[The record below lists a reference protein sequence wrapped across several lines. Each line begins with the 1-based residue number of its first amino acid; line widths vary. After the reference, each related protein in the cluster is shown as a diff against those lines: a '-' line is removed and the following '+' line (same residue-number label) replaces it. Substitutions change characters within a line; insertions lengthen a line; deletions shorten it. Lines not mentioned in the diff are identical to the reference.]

1 MNQNF
6 KTQAVTQ
13 HIVEWLKHY
22 AQESGIKGF
31 TIGISGGIDSAVTST
46 LCALTGLPLLCVEMP
61 IHQAASQVSRAK
73 EHLDFL
79 KQNFD
84 QVRTVESDLTSTFEL
99 FKQQLPAT
107 DNESLLNL
115 TLANTRARLRM
126 TTLYYYAGIHG
137 YLVVGTGNKIEDF
150 GVGFFTKYGDGG
162 VDISPIADLLKSQV
176 RLIGEYLKVPQSIIQ
191 AKPTDGLFGDDRSDE
206 DQLGA
211 NYDELEQAMLAA
223 EKGKKLEDFQGRDK
237 EVFAIYTRLNRINQ
251 HKINPIPV
259 CMIPNHLK

>member
-6 KTQAVTQ
+6 QTKAVTQ
-13 HIVEWLKHY
+13 HIVEWLKQY

-31 TIGISGGIDSAVTST
+31 AIGISGGIDSAVTST

-61 IHQAASQVSRAK
+61 IHQATSQVSRAK
-73 EHLDFL
+73 EHLTFL
-79 KQNFD
+79 QQNFD
-84 QVRTVESDLTSTFEL
+84 HVHTATSDLTSTFEL
-99 FKQQLPAT
+99 FKQQLPTTA
-107 DNESLLNL
+107 NESLLNL
-115 TLANTRARLRM
+115 TLANSRARLRM

-176 RLIGEYLKVPQSIIQ
+176 RLLAQYLNIPQSIIQ

-223 EKGKKLEDFQGRDK
+223 EQGKTLEDFQGREK

-259 CMIPNHLK
+259 CVIPNHLK